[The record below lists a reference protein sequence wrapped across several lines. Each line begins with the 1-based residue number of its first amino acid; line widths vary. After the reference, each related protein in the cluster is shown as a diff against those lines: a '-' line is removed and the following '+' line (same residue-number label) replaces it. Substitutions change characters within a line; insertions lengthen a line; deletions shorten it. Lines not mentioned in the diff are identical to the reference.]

1 MAACTATGKA
11 ICIASGKAIYLAAGA
26 AIRLN
31 STDLLT
37 LMEISKHMQPMTE
50 IDTTDKSEAGPSAG
64 PNSEPDTKP
73 DTEPNTVH
81 QPDEKGH
88 SSHIDPEEVARF
100 AAIAS
105 EWWDARGKFRPLHL
119 LAPTRIRFIRDQLSA
134 HFDREVNSGRPLDGL
149 KLLDIG
155 CGGGLVSEPLARL
168 GGQVTGIDPAG
179 ASLDAARAHAVG
191 QGLEINYRDAW
202 AEDLVKEGA
211 QFDAVLCLEVIEH
224 VPDVSA
230 FVKTCRSLVAP
241 GGIMVLSTINRT
253 AKSYAMAIIGAEY
266 VLRWLP
272 TGTHTWSRF
281 VTPGEMANDVA
292 AAGLKLE
299 NVQGVVMD
307 PLSGN
312 WSLSERDVDVNYMA
326 TAREE

>member
-1 MAACTATGKA
+1 MKDITPDNTP
-11 ICIASGKAIYLAAGA
+11 ASGNGA
-26 AIRLN
+26 
-31 STDLLT
+31 
-37 LMEISKHMQPMTE
+37 
-50 IDTTDKSEAGPSAG
+50 
-64 PNSEPDTKP
+64 
-73 DTEPNTVH
+73 
-81 QPDEKGH
+81 H

-105 EWWDARGKFRPLHL
+105 EWWDAKGKFRPLHI
-119 LAPTRIRFIRDQLSA
+119 LAPTRIRYIRDQLSA
-134 HFDREVNSGRPLDGL
+134 HFDRDANSGRPLEGL

-168 GGQVTGIDPAG
+168 GGVVTGIDPAG
-179 ASLDAARAHAVG
+179 ASLEAARGHAKG

-211 QFDAVLCLEVIEH
+211 QFDAVHCLEVIEH
-224 VPDVSA
+224 VPDVA
-230 FVKTCRSLVAP
+230 EFLKTCRSLVAP

-281 VTPGEMANDVA
+281 VTPDEMAKYVEL
-292 AAGLKLE
+292 AGLELG

-312 WSLSERDVDVNYMA
+312 WSLSETDVDVNYMA
-326 TAREE
+326 IARQAT